1 MQPKPINVQIDPSA
15 GFCNGVT
22 CSVEQAETL
31 LADNGK
37 LYCLGELVHNRE
49 EVSRLHQKG
58 LRVIDKQT
66 FKNLKDTTVLLRSH
80 GEPPETYHMAEQ
92 NNIRLVDSTCKIV
105 LGLQK
110 RIKKTYDELLPQQGQ
125 VVIFGK
131 PGHPEVVSLNGQID
145 NKGIIISG
153 TDDIHKINFK
163 KPVALFS
170 QTTMEPVLFH
180 EIAQILQ
187 DKMGEQQLKIHKTI
201 CHQVAGRKP
210 KIQKFASEHDAIIFV
225 AGKTSSNGK
234 VLYEACREVNSR
246 TYFISSHKELN
257 LAWFNGV
264 YSVGISGA
272 TSTPL
277 SQLNE
282 VACIIKEQ
290 KF

>member
-1 MQPKPINVQIDPSA
+1 MHHKSVTVHIDPSA

-22 CSVEQAETL
+22 CSVKQAESL
-31 LADNGK
+31 LADNRE
-37 LYCLGELVHNRE
+37 LYCLGELVHNQE
-49 EVSRLHQKG
+49 EVQRLHQKG
-58 LRVIDKQT
+58 LRVIDQQT

-80 GEPPETYHMAEQ
+80 GEPPETYRMAEQ
-92 NNIRLVDSTCKIV
+92 NNLRLVDSTCKIV

-110 RIKKTYDELLPQQGQ
+110 RIKRTYEELAPEQGQ
-125 VVIFGK
+125 VIIFGK
-131 PGHPEVVSLNGQID
+131 PGHPEVVSLNGQIN

-153 TDDIHKINFK
+153 TDDLNKIDFT

-170 QTTMEPVLFH
+170 QTTMEPLYFQ

-187 DKMGEQQLKIHKTI
+187 DKLGKQHLKVHQTI

-234 VLYEACREVNSR
+234 VLYEVCREMNPR
-246 TYFISSHKELN
+246 TYFISHHQELN
-257 LAWFNGV
+257 HAWFSDV
-264 YSVGISGA
+264 YSIGISGA

-282 VACIIKEQ
+282 VARIIKEQ

>member
-1 MQPKPINVQIDPSA
+1 MHHKSVTVHIDPSA

-22 CSVEQAETL
+22 CSVEQAEAL
-31 LADNGK
+31 LADNRE
-37 LYCLGELVHNRE
+37 LYCLGELVHNQE
-49 EVSRLHQKG
+49 EVQRLHQKG

-80 GEPPETYHMAEQ
+80 GEPPQTYRIAEQ
-92 NNIRLVDSTCKIV
+92 NNLCLVDSTCKIV

-131 PGHPEVVSLNGQID
+131 PGHPEVVSLNGQIN
-145 NKGIIISG
+145 NKGIIISSIE
-153 TDDIHKINFK
+153 DIKKIDFT

-170 QTTMEPVLFH
+170 QTTMEPGAFQ
-180 EIAQILQ
+180 EIVQFLKE
-187 DKMGEQQLKIHKTI
+187 KMEDHQLKINKTI

-225 AGKTSSNGK
+225 AGRTSSNGR
-234 VLYEACREVNSR
+234 VLYEASQEVNSR
-246 TYFISSHKELN
+246 TYFISHHEELN
-257 LAWFNGV
+257 HVWLKGV
-264 YSVGISGA
+264 HSIGISGA

-282 VACIIKEQ
+282 VARIIKEQ